1 MIEVESLTVE
11 ALSVPTVDPFV
22 IATGQ
27 VQATRSV
34 LVRVTLTNDLGAR
47 EVGLG
52 EGACLPP
59 VTREDQPDALAAVER
74 ATPKFSSSAWS

>member
-1 MIEVESLTVE
+1 MIEVEALTVK

-34 LVRVTLTNDLGAR
+34 LVHVTLTNGSGA
-47 EVGLG
+47 
-52 EGACLPP
+52 
-59 VTREDQPDALAAVER
+59 
-74 ATPKFSSSAWS
+74 